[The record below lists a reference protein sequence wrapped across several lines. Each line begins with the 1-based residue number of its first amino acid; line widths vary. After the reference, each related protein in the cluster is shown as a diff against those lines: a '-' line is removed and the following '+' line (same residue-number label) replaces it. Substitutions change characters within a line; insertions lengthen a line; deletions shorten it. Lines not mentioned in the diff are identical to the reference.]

1 MGDVRAFAAFMRAN
15 PQVLILLI
23 ICVVLGLGTFLAVLF
38 GVASSGSTTTNGYPS
53 DAIFGLRALGVL
65 TGRG

>member
-1 MGDVRAFAAFMRAN
+1 MTVRTVIAFFKAN

-23 ICVVLGLGTFLAVLF
+23 ICVVLGLGTFIAVLF

-53 DAIFGLRALGVL
+53 GLILSFVRLA
-65 TGRG
+65 R